1 MNAITIGPMLFATE
15 RFAAIIGIALFWLA
29 MIIAGRFTKRALG
42 DMAFGMIVVGIVVAR
57 LVHVGLHFESF
68 AVEPLRVFAIWQ
80 GGFNIWGGLLGV
92 ALVVAMRVRD
102 RRSLG
107 GVGAACVIGL
117 IGWGGIL
124 AATQTA
130 SATPLPSQNLARLEG
145 GITNLAGLDGK
156 PMVINLWA
164 SWCPPCVR
172 EMPLM
177 SQAAAANPDIT
188 FAFVNQGDD
197 AAKIAAFLDEQ
208 GLTLPNVL
216 IDPSW
221 QTMQHYEELGL
232 PTTLFV
238 SVDGVVSYSFAG
250 EVSPELLATQMRAL
264 LD

>member
-1 MNAITIGPMLFATE
+1 M
-15 RFAAIIGIALFWLA
+15 
-29 MIIAGRFTKRALG
+29 
-42 DMAFGMIVVGIVVAR
+42 V
-57 LVHVGLHFESF
+57 
-68 AVEPLRVFAIWQ
+68 
-80 GGFNIWGGLLGV
+80 
-92 ALVVAMRVRD
+92 
-102 RRSLG
+102 
-107 GVGAACVIGL
+107 GL

-145 GITNLAGLDGK
+145 GVTNLAGLAGK

-164 SWCPPCVR
+164 TWCPPCVR

-177 SQAAAANPDIT
+177 SEAAAANPDIT

-221 QTMQHYEELGL
+221 QTMQHYEALGL

-238 SVDGVVSYSFAG
+238 SADGVVSYSFAG